1 MSSRIAELGALIS
14 SNTQK
19 IDEYLIANSLPSPSF
34 EENGPVKLNLSAE
47 LESARG
53 ALLNATAELQ
63 ALLQTPDDLL
73 RPILNGTSL
82 EAISRYDMARK
93 IPVGGSISFQDLADQ
108 CSLYEP
114 DVRRIVRF
122 AIAHHFVFREPRKG
136 FVAHS
141 AASRR
146 LVDTQGARDGLGVMF
161 DDCYQS
167 FGRTIEAIEK
177 YKSQDIDKT
186 GWALAH
192 NGQSLFETFGKHP
205 EKAKRFAGSMAAF
218 NASPLM
224 SHKHMATDFPWETL
238 GNGTVVDLGGSHGEL
253 CAALALT
260 APNLQ
265 FIVQELPRTVQSVD
279 RATLPAEVAPR
290 IEFMEHDFF
299 TPQPVVAAVYT
310 FRQIFHNWADANVV
324 KILRSLIPALRS
336 GARVLV
342 HDLILPEPGKLPL
355 MQERQIRYVAN
366 VLMGK
371 RHYML
376 NGEYRAMDMLM
387 LSICNARERDEED
400 WRQVFTEADSRFK
413 VLRVF
418 TPKGAAL
425 GIVDVVWDGEGSNFS
440 AK

>member
-1 MSSRIAELGALIS
+1 YFVFRRVRFTDTMSSRIAELGALIS

-19 IDEYLIANSLPSPSF
+19 IDEYLVSNSLPSPSF
-34 EENGPVKLNLSAE
+34 DEDGPVKLNLSAE
-47 LESARG
+47 IESARA

-63 ALLQTPDDLL
+63 ALLQSPDDLL

-93 IPVGGSISFQDLADQ
+93 IPIGGSISFQELADQ
-108 CSLYEP
+108 CGLYEP

-167 FGRTIEAIEK
+167 FGRTVEAMEK

-186 GWALAH
+186 
-192 NGQSLFETFGKHP
+192 Q
-205 EKAKRFAGSMAAF
+205 
-218 NASPLM
+218 
-224 SHKHMATDFPWETL
+224 FPMETL
-238 GNGTVVDLGGSHGEL
+238 RNSTVVDLGGSHGEL
-253 CAALALT
+253 CAALALA
-260 APNLQ
+260 APSLH

-279 RATLPAEVAPR
+279 RATLPAELAPR
-290 IEFMEHDFF
+290 IAFMEHDFF

-324 KILRSLIPALRS
+324 RILRGLIPALRS

-342 HDLILPEPGKLPL
+342 HDLILPEPGRLPL
-355 MQERQIRYVAN
+355 MQERQIR
-366 VLMGK
+366 
-371 RHYML
+371 
-376 NGEYRAMDMLM
+376 AMDMLM
-387 LSICNARERDEED
+387 LSTCNARERDEED
-400 WRQVFTEADSRFK
+400 WRQVFADADPRFR

-418 TPKGAAL
+418 TPTGAAL
-425 GIVDVVWDGEGSNFS
+425 GIVDVVWEGEGEGSS